1 MAYAEQ
7 ASIAPG
13 LRFKT
18 PGGLVAKTTG
28 KTVSVESCHIYVH
41 EVEIVQGP
49 GEGNKF
55 YHNLDYAQPA

>member
-7 ASIAPG
+7 ASVALG

-18 PGGLVAKTTG
+18 PSGLVVKTTG
-28 KTVSVESCHIYVH
+28 KTVSVSSHHINVH

-55 YHNLDYAQPA
+55 YLHLDYAQPA